1 MKHAILFYLWI
12 AISAHSQ
19 EPARRLEF
27 EVASIKPAAPPAMSG
42 GGGFIMRTGIK
53 VTGTRMDYVNASVR
67 DLIRTAYGL
76 KDYQI
81 TAPEWMAAA
90 RFDIEAKLPE
100 GAGREQV
107 PKMLQSLLE
116 DRFKLAAHLT
126 KDERDVYALV
136 VGKNG
141 PKLKATDPDARN
153 GADLKAMSEAD
164 LKAAAESMAKRGT
177 VAMSRMQ
184 GGNTVSFGT
193 GGGNATIHSLGVTLG
208 QLADSLTRYVDR
220 PVLDATGIE
229 GKYDFTLEVPPG
241 SFMTA
246 AGMESQMRA
255 AMGAAGM
262 SAGTAASDPSGA
274 SVFESVQKYG
284 LKLEKRKA
292 PIDMLVVDS
301 AEKAPTEN

>member
-1 MKHAILFYLWI
+1 
-12 AISAHSQ
+12 
-19 EPARRLEF
+19 
-27 EVASIKPAAPPAMSG
+27 
-42 GGGFIMRTGIK
+42 
-53 VTGTRMDYVNASVR
+53 MDYVNASVR

-81 TAPEWMAAA
+81 TAPRWMAAA

-107 PKMLQSLLE
+107 SKMLQSLLE

-153 GADLKAMSEAD
+153 GADLKGMSEAD
-164 LKAAAESMAKRGT
+164 LKAAAESMAKTGT
-177 VAMSRMQ
+177 AAMARMP
-184 GGNTVSFGT
+184 GGNTVTFT
-193 GGGNATIHSLGVTLG
+193 GGGNATIHSVGVTLG

-220 PVLDATGIE
+220 PVMDATGIE

-262 SAGTAASDPSGA
+262 SAATAASDPSGA

-284 LKLEKRKA
+284 LRLEKRKA
-292 PIDMLVVDS
+292 PIDTLVVDS